1 MPLVFSFREPEGM
14 RRLFKKK
21 QDVTLRVL
29 KPLYGDEGILE
40 ERARIEDLKNKAH
53 EAMEDAVLINRE
65 CEEYC

>member
-1 MPLVFSFREPEGM
+1 M